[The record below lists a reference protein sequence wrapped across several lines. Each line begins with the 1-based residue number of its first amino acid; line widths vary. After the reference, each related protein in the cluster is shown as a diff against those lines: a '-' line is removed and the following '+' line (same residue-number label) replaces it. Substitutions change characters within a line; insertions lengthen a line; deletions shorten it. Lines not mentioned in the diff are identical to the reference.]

1 MVIAIVIYAVLGFV
15 LLLFNIPPLVAI
27 LSTRDL
33 CIRYGVLAALLLPCC
48 VNGAQCIGQ
57 AILRTIIN
65 AGTYKP
71 VQHNAIDC
79 FANPL
84 VLFDQFTFTAL
95 PVMLM
100 MNSIDRLLVLVAPL
114 NYYTST
120 KMYIVV
126 QVSAAYAFIFFVLC
140 VTVIWTAISQQKTI
154 AIFCM

>member
-1 MVIAIVIYAVLGFV
+1 
-15 LLLFNIPPLVAI
+15 
-27 LSTRDL
+27 
-33 CIRYGVLAALLLPCC
+33 
-48 VNGAQCIGQ
+48 
-57 AILRTIIN
+57 LRTIIN

-140 VTVIWTAISQQKTI
+140 VTVTRGVLRGLLRYLMNLMNFSAKMANHKIRPKN
-154 AIFCM
+154 